1 MYNLRQY
8 QAFDLCQLLIKMK
21 SNEIMSGLILSEQR
35 TGKTRIAISAAIEL
49 LQDKNGN
56 CLVICP
62 KSSIAGW
69 VKELEDMMS
78 FTGINYNIN
87 IIKSAKAVSD
97 IVDSGHFGFNI
108 ITYDLLK
115 RLSINQKKLILGIP
129 KHKHVMLIGDE
140 CHRLRNFKTLQSD
153 AVFALK
159 TMCVRAKINVS
170 VLGITGTPAVKDSY
184 DIFGSLGFINFSKI
198 SLNPTT
204 KDFNEFK
211 EYFYNCE
218 DTSYGKVCRSLKRKA
233 ELNYIIQSCSVQT
246 KQKNLILFKDY
257 KKEYQKVVLKM
268 DAEQSYIYNEVKET
282 MEFDKDID
290 CKNALAK
297 LTRLRQIGND
307 PSILVPSYRNIAPK
321 LKYVIKFAKANDL
334 QFIVF
339 SKMTSVLNNLANL
352 FDKYCIKYTKI
363 TGSSS
368 LKSRLDSVKDFK
380 EGNVQVILMQ
390 QDACRESL
398 TLPEAKATIFLDRDF
413 AQGYNDQAEARMT
426 PVDGSKC
433 TKYVIDLVMDN
444 DVEEEIYNALVVK
457 KESIDDVNVIYR
469 KLKKKEVK

>member
-1 MYNLRQY
+1 
-8 QAFDLCQLLIKMK
+8 
-21 SNEIMSGLILSEQR
+21 
-35 TGKTRIAISAAIEL
+35 
-49 LQDKNGN
+49 
-56 CLVICP
+56 
-62 KSSIAGW
+62 
-69 VKELEDMMS
+69 
-78 FTGINYNIN
+78 
-87 IIKSAKAVSD
+87 
-97 IVDSGHFGFNI
+97 
-108 ITYDLLK
+108 
-115 RLSINQKKLILGIP
+115 
-129 KHKHVMLIGDE
+129 
-140 CHRLRNFKTLQSD
+140 
-153 AVFALK
+153 
-159 TMCVRAKINVS
+159 
-170 VLGITGTPAVKDSY
+170 
-184 DIFGSLGFINFSKI
+184 
-198 SLNPTT
+198 
-204 KDFNEFK
+204 
-211 EYFYNCE
+211 
-218 DTSYGKVCRSLKRKA
+218 
-233 ELNYIIQSCSVQT
+233 
-246 KQKNLILFKDY
+246 
-257 KKEYQKVVLKM
+257 M

-290 CKNALAK
+290 CKNALAQ

-321 LKYVIKFAKANDL
+321 LKYVIKFARANDL